1 MWIRKRSVGERII
14 RKQRQKRI
22 AVIITRKKLVR
33 VYFVEYIMYLSW
45 NRPLKTEEISIFLR
59 ANWT

>member
-1 MWIRKRSVGERII
+1 MWIRKRSVGERVI

>member
-1 MWIRKRSVGERII
+1 MWIRKRSVGKRVI

-33 VYFVEYIMYLSW
+33 VYFVEYIMYFSW